1 MKCNC
6 CNRLIADNH
15 RLVTENERLLS
26 VLEDEREAIG
36 HYVRIANRLENELSE
51 LKGKVLS
58 VAKDYCG
65 APA

>member
-1 MKCNC
+1 MNCEC
-6 CNRLIADNH
+6 CNRVIARNAE
-15 RLVTENERLLS
+15 LVAENKRLLS

-36 HYVRIANRLENELSE
+36 NYVRIAERLESELLE